1 MCIYFTNT
9 PLSPTVSPIYS
20 GKIGRNAV
28 FPYSLIRKG
37 GRVVKGFPHVSHR
50 GLHICILIFHYP
62 LNVHPGKDVG
72 DYLVHLTPF
81 TTREPEARGH

>member
-1 MCIYFTNT
+1 M
-9 PLSPTVSPIYS
+9 
-20 GKIGRNAV
+20 
-28 FPYSLIRKG
+28 
-37 GRVVKGFPHVSHR
+37 VKGFPHVSHR